1 MVDTVAQSL
10 AASLINRA
18 RLMRVADGLAAAVA
32 VSLPWSTS
40 ATSILV
46 VLWLIAV
53 AATLDLASVRRELM
67 TPAGGLPLL
76 LWGLGALGMLWA
88 DVSWSDRIEGL
99 GAFHK
104 LLVIPLL
111 LAQFRRSDRANWV
124 VLGFLGSALVLLVV
138 SWGLALIPGLTWRG
152 KLGAGIGVPVKDYI
166 LQSGIFA
173 LCAFGLLAQSVELW
187 RTRRLQLALVLAF
200 VAAAFVANIVYVAT
214 GRTTIVVMM
223 VLVLL
228 FGFRLFGW
236 KGVLA
241 AGLIGGV
248 LASLVWVSSPYL
260 RERVTSVAADIQ
272 DYRRDVYSSVGLRF
286 EYWRKS
292 IDFVAEA
299 PVIGHGTGTIRAL
312 FRTTATAET
321 RPEAI
326 ATNPHSQILAV
337 AIQFGV
343 VGTVVLIAMWI
354 AHLALFRGGTLIAW
368 FGLIIVVDNMVAS
381 LFNSHLSDFTQGW
394 LYVIGVGVVGGA
406 ALGGSRAGA
415 ATEGKA

>member
-1 MVDTVAQSL
+1 
-10 AASLINRA
+10 
-18 RLMRVADGLAAAVA
+18 
-32 VSLPWSTS
+32 
-40 ATSILV
+40 
-46 VLWLIAV
+46 
-53 AATLDLASVRRELM
+53 
-67 TPAGGLPLL
+67 
-76 LWGLGALGMLWA
+76 
-88 DVSWSDRIEGL
+88 
-99 GAFHK
+99 
-104 LLVIPLL
+104 
-111 LAQFRRSDRANWV
+111 
-124 VLGFLGSALVLLVV
+124 
-138 SWGLALIPGLTWRG
+138 
-152 KLGAGIGVPVKDYI
+152 LGAGIGVPVKDYI

-214 GRTTIVVMM
+214 GRTTIMVMM

-326 ATNPHSQILAV
+326 TTNPHSQILAV